1 METKV
6 LERCLHLIGYWLHN
20 DETVINKMLHN
31 ETDIVKDYYEP
42 FLRELNHNLLSKD
55 TNEAKKDLIKYVI
68 FEFWELQ
75 GFYKAYNEI
84 LFYGSYGNYSAVF
97 YEHTNEAGTKRK
109 LNEFENYVV
118 NSHILFDMLFN
129 EIQICCIKYKIDF
142 FKVCNE
148 LNFSV
153 EYFDSG
159 IALAFE
165 EKRKD
170 NLPPQQAETK
180 TDKLKGELGK
190 YGFFE
195 LPMVKQLSEPNK
207 QSVIELISTN
217 KLPYGIAM
225 FDFLKFLEYLESE
238 HFNSKYKLFNEVS
251 KWFDVDSRAVKGN
264 ISVLCVGSLENR
276 LRYTADQ
283 KKQIVKRDYEKLK

>member
-20 DETVINKMLHN
+20 DETVINKMLNN

-42 FLRELNHNLLSKD
+42 FVRELNNNLLSKD

-118 NSHILFDMLFN
+118 NSYILFDMLFN

-153 EYFDSG
+153 EYFDSA
-159 IALAFE
+159 ITVVFE

-207 QSVIELISTN
+207 QSLIELISTN

-264 ISVLCVGSLENR
+264 ISVLCGGSLENR